1 MGFFEVLRGFFFGW
15 FWDFLKV
22 LKGSFGILW
31 DPFKVLKEFL
41 GWLWDF
47 SMLLKDLLGL
57 FDVLVGSFGII

>member
-1 MGFFEVLRGFFFGW
+1 MDFFFFEWL
-15 FWDFLKV
+15 WDFLKV